1 MHGGADKA
9 VYVYPAE
16 HYPYWQDELGR
27 KLPWGIFGENLTVE
41 DAPLEHEVAIGDRL
55 RIGSAEFL
63 VTQPRLPC
71 FKLGIRF
78 NDPGMVR
85 RFLRAGR
92 SGYYLRIVVEGE
104 VAAGDRIDLV
114 APDPTSVPV
123 SEITRLYTRDQ
134 DDIEAIR
141 RLLSVDTLP
150 DEWRPYFEQALTCS
164 FSNPCAPS
172 APLRSRSA
180 LLESCSLTRRRGRAA
195 RRRRDDP
202 ESRPEP
208 RGRPTRRFFCF
219 LTPSAAEPVS
229 PAEQAARDFAKPIWD
244 AELSPDWRIRGA
256 TLRPGRRGLRKI
268 PETSRSCSARD
279 LPQESPDAFAAAVL

>member
-1 MHGGADKA
+1 MGH
-9 VYVYPAE
+9 
-16 HYPYWQDELGR
+16 LR
-27 KLPWGIFGENLTVE
+27 ENLTVE

-141 RLLSVDTLP
+141 RAAERRHAPGRMETVLRTGSEL
-150 DEWRPYFEQALTCS
+150 RRRK
-164 FSNPCAPS
+164 PCAN
-172 APLRSRSA
+172 RVRD
-180 LLESCSLTRRRGRAA
+180 LLPGSS
-195 RRRRDDP
+195 
-202 ESRPEP
+202 
-208 RGRPTRRFFCF
+208 
-219 LTPSAAEPVS
+219 
-229 PAEQAARDFAKPIWD
+229 
-244 AELSPDWRIRGA
+244 
-256 TLRPGRRGLRKI
+256 LRP
-268 PETSRSCSARD
+268 ARQSKYNE
-279 LPQESPDAFAAAVL
+279 QEASP

>member
-1 MHGGADKA
+1 MNVGLPQEVEWRGEAVLTGIFKQPVKGPVRATGVNLEGDRQADPTVHGGADKA

-16 HYPYWQDELGR
+16 HYPYWQHELGR

-104 VAAGDRIDLV
+104 VAAGDRIDIV

-150 DEWRPYFEQALTCS
+150 DEWRPYFEQAA
-164 FSNPCAPS
+164 N
-172 APLRSRSA
+172 
-180 LLESCSLTRRRGRAA
+180 
-195 RRRRDDP
+195 
-202 ESRPEP
+202 
-208 RGRPTRRFFCF
+208 
-219 LTPSAAEPVS
+219 
-229 PAEQAARDFAKPIWD
+229 
-244 AELSPDWRIRGA
+244 
-256 TLRPGRRGLRKI
+256 
-268 PETSRSCSARD
+268 
-279 LPQESPDAFAAAVL
+279 

>member
-1 MHGGADKA
+1 MNVGLPREVEWRGEAVLTGIFKQPVEGPVRATGVNLEGDRQADLTVHGGADKA

-16 HYPYWQDELGR
+16 HYPYWQHELGR

-104 VAAGDRIDLV
+104 VAAGDRIDIV

-123 SEITRLYTRDQ
+123 SEITRLSTRDQ

-150 DEWRPYFEQALTCS
+150 DEWRPYFEQAA
-164 FSNPCAPS
+164 N
-172 APLRSRSA
+172 
-180 LLESCSLTRRRGRAA
+180 
-195 RRRRDDP
+195 
-202 ESRPEP
+202 
-208 RGRPTRRFFCF
+208 
-219 LTPSAAEPVS
+219 
-229 PAEQAARDFAKPIWD
+229 
-244 AELSPDWRIRGA
+244 
-256 TLRPGRRGLRKI
+256 
-268 PETSRSCSARD
+268 
-279 LPQESPDAFAAAVL
+279 

>member
-1 MHGGADKA
+1 MNVGLPREVEWRGEAVLTGIFKQPVEGPVRATGVNLEGDRQADLTVHGGADKA

-16 HYPYWQDELGR
+16 HYPYWQHELGR

-104 VAAGDRIDLV
+104 VAAGDRIDIV

-123 SEITRLYTRDQ
+123 SEITRLYARDQ

-150 DEWRPYFEQALTCS
+150 DEWRPYFEQAA
-164 FSNPCAPS
+164 N
-172 APLRSRSA
+172 
-180 LLESCSLTRRRGRAA
+180 
-195 RRRRDDP
+195 
-202 ESRPEP
+202 
-208 RGRPTRRFFCF
+208 
-219 LTPSAAEPVS
+219 
-229 PAEQAARDFAKPIWD
+229 
-244 AELSPDWRIRGA
+244 
-256 TLRPGRRGLRKI
+256 
-268 PETSRSCSARD
+268 
-279 LPQESPDAFAAAVL
+279 